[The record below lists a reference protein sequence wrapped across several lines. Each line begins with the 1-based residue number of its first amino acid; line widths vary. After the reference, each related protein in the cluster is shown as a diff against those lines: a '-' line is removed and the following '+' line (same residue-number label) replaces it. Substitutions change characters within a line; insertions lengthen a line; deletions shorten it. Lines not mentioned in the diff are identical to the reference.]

1 MTCTIAQ
8 HGLVR
13 RVVISGCSGGG
24 KSSLLDEMQRRGFA
38 VMPEVGRQVVVAQ
51 LQTDGDAVPW
61 KNWRRFLELCVERG
75 INQHRAAG
83 ELSVSIVLFDRSL
96 IDNTMDDGLSDHLR
110 KIRND
115 HRYDPVVYF
124 TPPWPEIYRIDN
136 ERRHDFANALEN
148 YARLQLAYPALGY
161 QVVEIPRV
169 SVSERADWL
178 SERLKA

>member
-1 MTCTIAQ
+1 MTCTIDQ

-51 LQTDGDAVPW
+51 LKTDGDAVPW
-61 KNWRRFLELCVERG
+61 KNWRRFLELCVEPG

-83 ELSVSIVLFDRSL
+83 GLSVSIVLFDRSL
-96 IDNTMDDGLSDHLR
+96 IDNTMDDALSDHLR

-124 TPPWPEIYRIDN
+124 TYRIDN
-136 ERRHDFANALEN
+136 ERRHDFACALED
-148 YARLQLAYPALGY
+148 YARLQIAYPALGY
-161 QVVEIPRV
+161 QVVEIPKV